1 MAGDDAPGPLSGAG
15 TGAGAGVAAGVA
27 DAVMRQ
33 AEALAVEYESMTAY
47 KNRVDALLKT
57 LDGSE
62 ANARKLAHGTLP
74 AGTLG
79 TGFAEADALST
90 AYHTVHGELQKLS
103 QGLAGQIEA
112 LGIAVLTAGKG
123 YAGVDE
129 DTQARMRA
137 LIRRS
142 KEEYVED
149 RDPLARQQK
158 EAQQHHQGSSAPTTP
173 APAPSTSKGVY

>member
-1 MAGDDAPGPLSGAG
+1 MAGETTPGLLGGGNIAG
-15 TGAGAGVAAGVA
+15 GVA

-33 AEALAVEYESMTAY
+33 AKALEVEYESLTDA
-47 KNRVDALLKT
+47 KKRVDALLKK

-62 ANARKLAHGTLP
+62 ADAGKLAHGSLP

-79 TGFAEADALST
+79 TGFAEAESLFK
-90 AYHTVHGELQKLS
+90 AYDTVHSELQKLS

-112 LGIAVLTAGKG
+112 LGIAIQTAGKG

-149 RDPLARQQK
+149 RDPLIQQQK
-158 EAQQHHQGSSAPTTP
+158 EAQKQHQGSSAPATP
-173 APAPSTSKGVY
+173 TPTPSTSKGTI